1 MEIEQTVKKR
11 KKITRLLLILLIIL
25 LSLGCIKYL
34 ISKSSKYISE
44 NGKSSMG
51 AVVEQIQQTY
61 DLQVSGYYSQLQL
74 VEEFLLRER
83 ELSLETDTNKS
94 FFEAWEKE
102 SESTLIFLRENG
114 QAISAGGTKMRI
126 DMPSKFLLDL
136 KNGYNIGKLVRL
148 DYDQKKKDGYLVAIP
163 CQEYTI
169 NGETYTAI
177 GTVYD
182 HSKLDSMLKLKGYD
196 GKAYLFML
204 DDDGNITYTNLS
216 GDKYLRNYSLLKHLK
231 GEQAIT
237 DEEADWFKKK
247 FDNRESGVALLGKQN
262 PYYLGYCPIESN
274 NTILVC
280 IVAKGVIDNVL
291 RDYQKTVLCTTT
303 LMAGFI
309 LLLFAGLFYSISRL
323 SLADQKA
330 EYEKRKN
337 ELHLQTMKEMEV
349 VNQKLKKAKNVA
361 TEALQTAEN
370 ANKAKTD
377 FLSNMSH
384 DIRTPMNAIIGITSL
399 IRHDAGNKAKVIEYA
414 DKIDI
419 SSQHLL
425 GIINDVL
432 DMSKIEAGKTVFKYS
447 DFSILD
453 LMQELDTIFHTQI
466 YEKQQTLT
474 IIKENI
480 QHEWVNGDQV
490 HLMQIFSNLLSNAV
504 KYTQEGG
511 EIQFFVE
518 ECETKSSVY
527 AKYRFLVSDNGM
539 GMSADFKETIFDPFT
554 RAESSVTNKVQGTG
568 LGMAITKNLVEAMGG
583 TIDVDSELGQG
594 SCFEVLMDLKIA
606 EDRTVALAAQEET
619 DEQDGNIL
627 QGMRFLCAEDNELNA
642 EILMELLKIE
652 GAKCT
657 ICENG
662 KEILKAFEQSAPGD
676 YDMILMD
683 VQMPVMNGY
692 EATKAIRRSSHELAK
707 TIPIIA
713 MTANAFSE
721 DIQHSLAAGMTA
733 HVSKPVEMKVLE
745 KTIRSIKS
753 GSVGGGVPNR
763 RLLNSDKWKI
773 TGHKRIEKDS

>member
-11 KKITRLLLILLIIL
+11 KKITRLLLILIMIL
-25 LSLGCIKYL
+25 LSLVCIKYL
-34 ISKSSKYISE
+34 ISKSKEYISE

-216 GDKYLRNYSLLKHLK
+216 GDKYQRNYSLLKHLK
-231 GEQAIT
+231 GEQGIT
-237 DEEADWFKKK
+237 EEEADLLKKK
-247 FDNRESGVALLGKQN
+247 FDNRESGVVLLGKQN

-349 VNQKLKKAKNVA
+349 VNQKLEKAKNVA

-466 YEKQQTLT
+466 YEKHQTFT

-480 QHEWVNGDQV
+480 RHEWVNGDQV
-490 HLMQIFSNLLSNAV
+490 HLMQIFSNLLSNAI

-511 EIQFFVE
+511 KIQLLVE

-527 AKYRFLVSDNGM
+527 AKYRFLVSDNGL
-539 GMSADFKETIFDPFT
+539 GISADFKETIFDPFT

-627 QGMRFLCAEDNELNA
+627 QGMKFLCAEDNELNA
-642 EILMELLKIE
+642 EILTELLKIE
-652 GAKCT
+652 GAECT

-662 KEILKAFEQSAPGD
+662 EEILKAFEQSAPGD

-692 EATKAIRRSSHELAK
+692 DATKAIRRSSHELAK

-721 DIQHSLAAGMTA
+721 DIQHSLAAGMNA
-733 HVSKPVEMKVLE
+733 HVSKPVEMKVLK

-753 GSVGGGVPNR
+753 GGGGPNR
-763 RLLNSDKWKI
+763 RSLYSDEWKV
-773 TGHKRIEKDS
+773 TGYICHDKSDGG

>member
-1 MEIEQTVKKR
+1 MEIEQTVNKR

-25 LSLGCIKYL
+25 LSLAGTKYL
-34 ISKSSKYISE
+34 VGESSKYISE
-44 NGKSSMG
+44 NGKSSME

-61 DLQVSGYYSQLQL
+61 DLQVSGYYNQLQL
-74 VEEFLLRER
+74 VEEFLLHER
-83 ELSLETDTNKS
+83 ELSLETDVNKS

-102 SESTLIFLRENG
+102 SESTLIFLQENG

-126 DMPSKFLLDL
+126 DMPSKLLLDL

-148 DYDQKKKDGYLVAIP
+148 DYDQEKKDGYLVAIP

-182 HSKLDSMLKLKGYD
+182 HSKLDSMLKLKGYH

-204 DDDGNITYTNLS
+204 DHDGNITYTNLS
-216 GDKYLRNYSLLKHLK
+216 GDKYQRNYSLLKHLK

-237 DEEADWFKKK
+237 EEEADLFKKK
-247 FDNRESGVALLGKQN
+247 FDNGESGVALLGKQN

-330 EYEKRKN
+330 EYEKRNN

-349 VNQKLKKAKNVA
+349 VNQKLKKAKNAA

-453 LMQELDTIFHTQI
+453 FIQELDTIFHTQI

-539 GMSADFKETIFDPFT
+539 GMSAEFKDTIFDAFT
-554 RAESSVTNKVQGTG
+554 RAESSLTNKIQGTG

-583 TIDVDSELGQG
+583 TIDVESELGQG
-594 SCFEVLMDLKIA
+594 SCFEVLIDLKIA

-642 EILMELLKIE
+642 EILTELLKIE

-662 KEILKAFEQSAPGD
+662 EEILKAFEQSVPGD

-721 DIQHSLAAGMTA
+721 DIQHSLAAGMNA

-753 GSVGGGVPNR
+753 GGGTEPQV
-763 RLLNSDKWKI
+763 
-773 TGHKRIEKDS
+773 TEQ

>member
-1 MEIEQTVKKR
+1 M
-11 KKITRLLLILLIIL
+11 IL

-34 ISKSSKYISE
+34 ISKSKKYISE

-74 VEEFLLRER
+74 VEEFLLHER

-102 SESTLIFLRENG
+102 SESTLIFLQENG

-126 DMPSKFLLDL
+126 DMPSKLLLDL

-204 DDDGNITYTNLS
+204 DHDGNITYTNLS
-216 GDKYLRNYSLLKHLK
+216 GDKYQRNYSLLKHLK

-237 DEEADWFKKK
+237 EEEADLFKKK

-280 IVAKGVIDNVL
+280 IVAKGVVDNVL
-291 RDYQKTVLCTTT
+291 MDYQKTVLFTTI

-330 EYEKRKN
+330 EYEKRNN

-554 RAESSVTNKVQGTG
+554 RAESSVTNKIQGTG

-642 EILMELLKIE
+642 EILTELLKIE
-652 GAKCT
+652 GAECT

-662 KEILKAFEQSAPGD
+662 EEILKAFEQSAPGD

-721 DIQHSLAAGMTA
+721 DIQHSLAAGMNA

-753 GSVGGGVPNR
+753 GGGGYR
-763 RLLNSDKWKI
+763 
-773 TGHKRIEKDS
+773 TAGHCTVTNGK

>member
-11 KKITRLLLILLIIL
+11 KKITRLLLILLMIL

-216 GDKYLRNYSLLKHLK
+216 GDKYQRNYSLLKHLK

-237 DEEADWFKKK
+237 EEEADLLKKK

-280 IVAKGVIDNVL
+280 IVTKGVIDNVL

-337 ELHLQTMKEMEV
+337 ELHLQTMKEMEA

-539 GMSADFKETIFDPFT
+539 GMSADFKDTIFDAFT
-554 RAESSVTNKVQGTG
+554 RAESSLTNKIQGTG

-583 TIDVDSELGQG
+583 TIDVESELGQG

-627 QGMRFLCAEDNELNA
+627 QGMKFLCAEDNELNA
-642 EILMELLKIE
+642 EILTELLKIE
-652 GAKCT
+652 GAECT

-662 KEILKAFEQSAPGD
+662 EEILKAFEQSAPGD

-692 EATKAIRRSSHELAK
+692 EATRAIRRSSHELAK

-721 DIQHSLAAGMTA
+721 DIQHSLAAGMNA

-753 GSVGGGVPNR
+753 GGGGYR
-763 RLLNSDKWKI
+763 
-773 TGHKRIEKDS
+773 TAGHCTVTNGK

>member
-1 MEIEQTVKKR
+1 MEIEQTVNKR

-51 AVVEQIQQTY
+51 AVVEQMQQTY

-74 VEEFLLRER
+74 VEEFLLHER
-83 ELSLETDTNKS
+83 ELSLETDVNKS

-102 SESTLIFLRENG
+102 SESTLIFLQENG

-126 DMPSKFLLDL
+126 DMPSKLLLDL

-148 DYDQKKKDGYLVAIP
+148 DYDQKKKDGYLVSIP

-204 DDDGNITYTNLS
+204 DHDGNITYTNLS
-216 GDKYLRNYSLLKHLK
+216 GDKYQRNYSLLKHLK

-237 DEEADWFKKK
+237 EEEADLFKKK
-247 FDNRESGVALLGKQN
+247 FDNGESGVALLGKQN

-291 RDYQKTVLCTTT
+291 RDYQKTVLCTII

-330 EYEKRKN
+330 EYEKRNN

-453 LMQELDTIFHTQI
+453 FIQELDTIFHSQI
-466 YEKQQTLT
+466 YEKKQTLT

-480 QHEWVNGDQV
+480 RHEWVNGDQV

-511 EIQFFVE
+511 KIQFFVE
-518 ECETKSSVY
+518 ECETKSCVY

-539 GMSADFKETIFDPFT
+539 GMSADFKDTIFDAFT
-554 RAESSVTNKVQGTG
+554 RAESSLTNKIQGTG
-568 LGMAITKNLVEAMGG
+568 LGMAITRNLVEAMGG
-583 TIDVDSELGQG
+583 TIDVESELGQG
-594 SCFEVLMDLKIA
+594 SCFEVLIDLKIA

-627 QGMRFLCAEDNELNA
+627 QGMKFLCAEDNELNA
-642 EILMELLKIE
+642 EILTELLKIE
-652 GAKCT
+652 GAECT

-662 KEILKAFEQSAPGD
+662 EEILKAFEQSAPGD

-692 EATKAIRRSSHELAK
+692 EATKAIRRSSHKLAK

-721 DIQHSLAAGMTA
+721 DIQHSLAAGMNA

-753 GSVGGGVPNR
+753 GGGGVSNR
-763 RLLNSDKWKI
+763 RSLYSDKWKV
-773 TGHKRIEKDS
+773 TRHKRIEKDS

>member
-11 KKITRLLLILLIIL
+11 KKITRLLLILLMIL

-216 GDKYLRNYSLLKHLK
+216 GDKYQRNYSLLKHLK

-237 DEEADWFKKK
+237 DEEADLLKKK
-247 FDNRESGVALLGKQN
+247 FDNGESGVALLGKQN

-627 QGMRFLCAEDNELNA
+627 QGMKFLCAEDNELNA
-642 EILMELLKIE
+642 EILTELLKIE
-652 GAKCT
+652 GAECT

-662 KEILKAFEQSAPGD
+662 EEILKAFEQSAPGD

-692 EATKAIRRSSHELAK
+692 DATKAIRRSSHEAAK
-707 TIPIIA
+707 KIPIIA
-713 MTANAFSE
+713 MSANAFSE
-721 DIQHSLAAGMTA
+721 DIQNSLAAGMNA
-733 HVSKPVEMKVLE
+733 HISKPVEMKVLE

-753 GSVGGGVPNR
+753 GGGGYR
-763 RLLNSDKWKI
+763 
-773 TGHKRIEKDS
+773 TAGH